1 MWALPAKFLLRNRI
15 GIIIAISLITAFMA
29 YKAINV
35 ELSYELAQMLPASD
49 STFVKY
55 TNFKKMF
62 GEDGN
67 VFVVGIKNDKIFE
80 KDQFNALYNLCNEIK
95 KKDGIEEVVSITRN
109 INIYKNDSTKKF
121 EFRQIVSHELD
132 SQQEADSIKN
142 VIFSLP
148 FYSGFLFNDER
159 NSFLVAI
166 TLNKLKLND
175 KSRES
180 LIMELKSMVEV
191 YKAKYNSEVHY
202 SGLPYIRTVT
212 TQKVKSEL
220 ILLIILSFLIA
231 ALIMILFFKS
241 KRVVFSSLI
250 LVVISIIWT
259 LGTISLFGYKI
270 SILTGVIPS
279 LLVIIAIE
287 NCIYLVNKYHWEYK
301 LHGNKAKAIS
311 RVVKKIGFATFITN
325 VTTAAGFA
333 TFIFT
338 SNSLL
343 KEFGVIASINVM
355 IEYIISITLIP
366 VIFSYLAPPKL
377 KHVEHLE
384 NKRINFIIDQVK
396 KIVFTKRTVV
406 YYVTGLFLICCVLGI
421 SQIKTS
427 GKVVDDIKADDPIYI
442 DLKFFENNFHGV
454 MPFEISIDTKKKNG
468 VMKMSTIN
476 KIEKLQKVLA
486 EFPQFSKPLSLA
498 EFSKFMKQAFYNG
511 DSSFYN
517 LPNNNE
523 KDFILSY
530 LPTNLKGGKNLLHP
544 FIDSTKRYTRL
555 SVQMADVGT
564 NEMNLINAKLKPKID
579 SIFDPDKYNVI
590 VTGNS
595 VVYTKGTAFLIRN
608 LIESVLFGI
617 LLISLIIA
625 LVFSSYR
632 MVIIAMLCNLIPLI
646 ITAAIMGFANI
657 PVKPSTLIVFSVALG
672 ISIDNAILFL
682 SKYRN
687 ELKLNNGNL
696 NLSVTNALN
705 ETGISMIYS
714 SIVVV
719 LGFGVFM
726 VSGFGGTKALGM
738 LISITLFLAL
748 FFNIIVLPSL
758 ILTLDKIITT
768 KSFKKPIIEIYDE
781 DDNNENI
788 GKIST
793 DQLFVDETL
802 EKNHKVYSKTEN

>member
-1 MWALPAKFLLRNRI
+1 MWALPAKLLLRNRV
-15 GIIIAISLITAFMA
+15 GIIIGISIITAFMG
-29 YKAINV
+29 YKALNV
-35 ELSYELAQMLPASD
+35 QLSYELAQMLPVTD
-49 STFVKY
+49 SSYIKY
-55 TNFKKMF
+55 KNFKKMF

-67 VFVVGIKNDKIFE
+67 IFAVGIKNNKIFE
-80 KDQFNALYNLCNEIK
+80 KNQFNALYKLCNDIK

-121 EFRQIVSHELD
+121 EFRPIVSHEFAT
-132 SQQEADSIKN
+132 QHEVDSIKN
-142 VIFSLP
+142 VILSLP
-148 FYSGFLFNDER
+148 FYNGFLFNNDK
-159 NSFLVAI
+159 NTFLVAI

-180 LIMELKSMVEV
+180 LIMDIKSMVEV
-191 YKAKYNSEVHY
+191 YKNKYNSEVHY

-220 ILLIILSFLIA
+220 FLFIILSFIIA
-231 ALIMILFFKS
+231 ILIMILFFKS
-241 KRVVFSSLI
+241 LRVVFSSLI

-311 RVVKKIGFATFITN
+311 RVVKKIGFATLMTN
-325 VTTAAGFA
+325 LTTAAGFA

-355 IEYIISITLIP
+355 AEYLVSITLIP

-384 NKRINFIIDQVK
+384 NKKITIIIENVK
-396 KIVFTKRTVV
+396 KIVFSRRTVV
-406 YYVTGLFLICCVLGI
+406 YYITGLFLICCVFGI
-421 SQIKTS
+421 SKMKTS
-427 GKVVDDIKADDPIYI
+427 GKVVDDIKTDDPIYT

-468 VMKMSTIN
+468 AMKMSTIT
-476 KIEKLQKVLA
+476 KIDKLQNVLA

-511 DSSFYN
+511 DSAFYN
-517 LPNNNE
+517 IPNNNE

-530 LPTNLKGGKNLLHP
+530 LPTNLKGGKNLLRP
-544 FIDSTKRYTRL
+544 FIDSTKRYTRI
-555 SVQMADVGT
+555 SVQMADIGT
-564 NEMNLINAKLKPKID
+564 KEMNLIESKLKPRID
-579 SIFDPDKYNVI
+579 SIFDPAKYDVT

-608 LIESVLFGI
+608 LFESVFFGV
-617 LLISLIIA
+617 LLISLIVA

-632 MVIIAMLCNLIPLI
+632 MVVIAMICNLIPLT

-657 PVKPSTLIVFSVALG
+657 PIKPSTLIVFSVALG

-687 ELKLNNGNL
+687 ELKMNNGDIK
-696 NLSVTNALN
+696 LSVANALD
-705 ETGISMIYS
+705 ETGISMIYT
-714 SIVVV
+714 SIVLV
-719 LGFGVFM
+719 LGFGIFI

-768 KSFKKPIIEIYDE
+768 RSFRKPMIEIYDDE
-781 DDNNENI
+781 ENI
-788 GKIST
+788 EKSDEVITDEVAKI
-793 DQLFVDETL
+793 
-802 EKNHKVYSKTEN
+802 